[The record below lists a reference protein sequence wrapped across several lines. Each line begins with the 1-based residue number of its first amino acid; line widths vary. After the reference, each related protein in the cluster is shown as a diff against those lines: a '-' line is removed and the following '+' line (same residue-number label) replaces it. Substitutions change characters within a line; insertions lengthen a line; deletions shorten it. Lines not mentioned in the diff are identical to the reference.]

1 MSRIEPY
8 DGAPEG
14 TLPTFRVQFSEA
26 CGSVVEVVKTG
37 QIDLPASVTTGSSDR
52 DRSRRERSRRDR
64 DRDRGRRRRDDDDE
78 PRDRRGYDADRR
90 RRSDRDRSRR
100 DRSRSRDDG
109 DRDRDRS
116 RRDRSRERSRRDRSR
131 DRSRRDRSR
140 SRDRSRRDEPR
151 RDAAP
156 IKQEGESLLAGRDIM
171 GDVIAAERAEATVD
185 HKGDCYRRPI
195 GFNTALIVA
204 SDKYTYKARA
214 RSRSPDRVKEVVH
227 VAPVVPSRRDD

>member
-1 MSRIEPY
+1 MASGR
-8 DGAPEG
+8 GRG
-14 TLPTFRVQFSEA
+14 NTLPAWMTSGA
-26 CGSVVEVVKTG
+26 NAAAPDAIAAMLG
-37 QIDLPASVTTGSSDR
+37 DAASSAAA
-52 DRSRRERSRRDR
+52 RERQQPWD
-64 DRDRGRRRRDDDDE
+64 G
-78 PRDRRGYDADRR
+78 G
-90 RRSDRDRSRR
+90 RR
-100 DRSRSRDDG
+100 DRSRSR
-109 DRDRDRS
+109 
-116 RRDRSRERSRRDRSR
+116 E
-131 DRSRRDRSR
+131 
-140 SRDRSRRDEPR
+140 RSRRDEPR

-156 IKQEGESLLAGRDIM
+156 VKQEGESLLAGRDIM

>member
-1 MSRIEPY
+1 MIVRARRKPVVPSGPFASFDTSEN
-8 DGAPEG
+8 GCSG
-14 TLPTFRVQFSEA
+14 T
-26 CGSVVEVVKTG
+26 
-37 QIDLPASVTTGSSDR
+37 
-52 DRSRRERSRRDR
+52 
-64 DRDRGRRRRDDDDE
+64 
-78 PRDRRGYDADRR
+78 DADRALN
-90 RRSDRDRSRR
+90 
-100 DRSRSRDDG
+100 
-109 DRDRDRS
+109 
-116 RRDRSRERSRRDRSR
+116 
-131 DRSRRDRSR
+131 R

-156 IKQEGESLLAGRDIM
+156 VKQEGESLLAGRDIM

-227 VAPVVPSRRDD
+227 VAPVVPQRRDD